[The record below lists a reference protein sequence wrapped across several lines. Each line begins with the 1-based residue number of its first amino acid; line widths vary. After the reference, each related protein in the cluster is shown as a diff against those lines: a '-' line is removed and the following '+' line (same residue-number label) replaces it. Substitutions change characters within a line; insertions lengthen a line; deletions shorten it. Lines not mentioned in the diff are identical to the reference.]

1 MGTFSKTGSQPVN
14 GATSGITSTYAAPSV
29 GCQSADQNL
38 TTTMGSVWTL
48 HFVNGGTGPTIG
60 CSAQIDISYD
70 GSTWRQF
77 GGTIT
82 AGTVNSAVLDV
93 VVEIPP
99 SAMHTRVTFYG
110 NTGQTVAVSA
120 EIENITGFA

>member
-1 MGTFSKTGSQPVN
+1 MGTFSKTGSQPVA
-14 GATSGITSTYAAPSV
+14 GQTSSAGSTYASPST

-38 TTTMGSVWTL
+38 TATMGSVWTL

-70 GSTWRQF
+70 GTAWRQY
-77 GGTIT
+77 GGIIT
-82 AGTVNSAVLDV
+82 APTTNSAVLDV
-93 VVEIPP
+93 AVEIPP
-99 SAMHTRVTFYG
+99 PVLHTRVTFFG
-110 NTGQTVAVSA
+110 NTGQAVTVSA